1 MYILQHIYKYIW
13 IYIKEKINKLRS
25 KDSGLTWKWKW
36 KYLAFVAGKFLIR
49 VVVVVVISSPLQPTQ
64 STCSAATSDQAKLPT
79 NVLLSS
85 RSPIALPYL
94 PASITYLFLLFVI
107 LCNDCLFAN
116 TLHTHCCS
124 LSFLPFT
131 LLHTPLSRTYYHFA
145 DINTHFLCLNF
156 FYSKFPAFFFYLRL

>member
-1 MYILQHIYKYIW
+1 M
-13 IYIKEKINKLRS
+13 
-25 KDSGLTWKWKW
+25 
-36 KYLAFVAGKFLIR
+36 AGKFLIR
-49 VVVVVVISSPLQPTQ
+49 VVVVVVIFPSLQPTQ

-85 RSPIALPYL
+85 RSPIALSYL

-124 LSFLPFT
+124 LSFLLFT

-156 FYSKFPAFFFYLRL
+156 FYSKFPAFFFST